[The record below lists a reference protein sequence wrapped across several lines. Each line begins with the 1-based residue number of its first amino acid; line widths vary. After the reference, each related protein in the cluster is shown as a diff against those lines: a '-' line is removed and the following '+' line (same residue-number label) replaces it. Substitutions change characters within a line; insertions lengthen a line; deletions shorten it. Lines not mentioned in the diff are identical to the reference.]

1 MVLSG
6 LRTYSQISNVKTL
19 FKLAADKHNFIRK
32 LPLYLK
38 LLLKMMDL
46 IGFFSLL
53 QNIKSA
59 IFRI

>member
-53 QNIKSA
+53 QNI
-59 IFRI
+59 